1 MSLWVFFTCFY
12 TLQPNVCKE
21 CHDILMMPIDIKNT
35 DIQNI
40 NGVDDRFVISGI
52 YKKTYL
58 FKILI
63 EKIGSIYRNK

>member
-1 MSLWVFFTCFY
+1 MYYLS
-12 TLQPNVCKE
+12 LQPTACNSF
-21 CHDILMMPIDIKNT
+21 HDILMMSIDIKNT

>member
-1 MSLWVFFTCFY
+1 MMS
-12 TLQPNVCKE
+12 
-21 CHDILMMPIDIKNT
+21 IDIKNT

-63 EKIGSIYRNK
+63 EKNGNIYRNKW